1 MMVALRSHIDFESN
15 KFLMFVLDQIANDKE
30 RAGEEVIRM
39 TLGKSE
45 LPLNPLI
52 IAAMQEALGNYNMYT
67 QVYPAGLPELRKS
80 LAEYNNNK
88 YGLDLTYRN
97 VIIGCGTSS
106 IFRNLFQILA
116 APSDEVLLPL
126 PYYSLYN
133 FCAQLVN
140 AQVRYYRIDLDELK
154 LDCDS
159 FAQNFTD
166 KTKIVV
172 INTPGNP
179 LGNVLT
185 EDDLITIDR
194 IVAGRAVIINDE
206 IYSNTYFDEPS
217 RSVLQL
223 KGMQSTFVTTNA
235 FSKAYR
241 MYTRRVGYCIV
252 PEELETPLSVIQHH
266 TLLTLDPVV
275 QYGALEALQHE
286 EDVEALVATYRRR
299 RDYTLEKFNA
309 LADVRALPAKG
320 SFYLTLDCAP
330 YMQTRGIKSSLDL
343 AEQIIRATNV
353 ATVPGSD
360 FGLPET
366 LRLSYSSR
374 KYEEGIDRLVAFF
387 RDH

>member
-1 MMVALRSHIDFESN
+1 MIREDTTFRSTWDNAI
-15 KFLMFVLDQIANDKE
+15 
-30 RAGEEVIRM
+30 
-39 TLGKSE
+39 
-45 LPLNPLI
+45 
-52 IAAMQEALGNYNMYT
+52 
-67 QVYPAGLPELRKS
+67 
-80 LAEYNNNK
+80 
-88 YGLDLTYRN
+88 
-97 VIIGCGTSS
+97 SS
-106 IFRNLFQILA
+106 
-116 APSDEVLLPL
+116 L